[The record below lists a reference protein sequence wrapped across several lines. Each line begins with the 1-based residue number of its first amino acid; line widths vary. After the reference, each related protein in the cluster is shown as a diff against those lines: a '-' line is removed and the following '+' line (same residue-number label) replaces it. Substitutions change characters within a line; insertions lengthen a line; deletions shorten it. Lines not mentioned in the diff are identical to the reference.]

1 MKEFMER
8 IIKEIVERPEEVKI
22 NENLENPRM
31 PLLEVTVA
39 KEDIGKIIGKRG
51 RMVEALRI
59 LLAAASRKKKKQ
71 YQLIVLDQE

>member
-1 MKEFMER
+1 MKEFMEK

-22 NENLENPRM
+22 KENLENPRM

-39 KEDIGKIIGKRG
+39 KEDIGKIIGKKG
-51 RMVEALRI
+51 RMIEALRI
-59 LLAAASRKKKKQ
+59 LLAAASRKQRKQ